1 MKYGRCSETKH
12 LKDILLVIEHEN
24 KAPNVTKREF
34 LCKTY
39 KAIYHCP
46 IGVVLLSWG
55 GGGVIKSIRGIT
67 LDNLMFNN

>member
-12 LKDILLVIEHEN
+12 LKDILLGIEHAN

-46 IGVVLLSWG
+46 RGCTVILGE
-55 GGGVIKSIRGIT
+55 GVIKSIRGI
-67 LDNLMFNN
+67 LLNNLMFNN